1 MSQKM
6 LFQQSPNPSF
16 RSTINQKRKILQ
28 PVRKPNQLS
37 NVPQKPSAL
46 KTACEKPTLWN
57 TFAQQNHKDAT

>member
-1 MSQKM
+1 MSQKT

-37 NVPQKPSAL
+37 NVPKKPSAL
-46 KTACEKPTLWN
+46 KTTCENPTTEGTRN
-57 TFAQQNHKDAT
+57 ISER